1 MKDPMSRNVLLYSD
15 NCFYILLDQ
24 EYRTVEVNKKLE
36 TLIEPGTT
44 LAKRCFTEWLP
55 AEQKLFCRLHL
66 PVKRYD
72 Q

>member
-1 MKDPMSRNVLLYSD
+1 MKDVMSSNILLHSD

-24 EYRTVEVNKKLE
+24 EYCALEINKKLE
-36 TLIEPGTT
+36 AFIEPGTT

-55 AEQKLFCRLHL
+55 AKQKSFCRLHL